1 MPLLA
6 TIGAALAETAG
17 VLLITGLFGALEAC
31 TMVMGAR
38 SELCVAGVAVALA
51 AGELVVVAAIAGDAV
66 AAGEDAA
73 AASCANVFA
82 AAIKAMASAEM
93 NVFVVVDIMYEAKG
107 FRLRFTSKAGTR
119 PPQKTFRKVFPNA
132 DGSVPT
138 R

>member
-1 MPLLA
+1 LLA

-51 AGELVVVAAIAGDAV
+51 AGELVVAAIAGDAV
-66 AAGEDAA
+66 AAGEDAV
-73 AASCANVFA
+73 AASCANVLA